1 MIGMQNYRNAV
12 MGRQS
17 MHLARTR
24 DSAQYRGIWAGS
36 TCVKRCAA
44 VTKLNYYGR
53 ICDFS
58 AFQDGVYGV
67 APYYVYRRD
76 RKALLLRIR
85 IDLTYVIAA

>member
-1 MIGMQNYRNAV
+1 
-12 MGRQS
+12 
-17 MHLARTR
+17 MHLMRAC
-24 DSAQYRGIWAGS
+24 DSAQNRGIRAS
-36 TCVKRCAA
+36 SSRIKRCAA
-44 VTKLNYYGR
+44 VAKLNNNGR

-67 APYYVYRRD
+67 APHYVYRRD